1 MLGSWVRVPA
11 GSQNRKQTKG
21 SGSKTA
27 SFLFVGGFLLYLRT
41 VTTVKNRIL
50 PQLFTPGLHQ
60 CLHQSQIMAS
70 IKVLLYSGKSYSD
83 GTNPVIIQI
92 IENRKIVKK
101 VLHRC
106 LEKNWDA
113 KQSKLKTNAPNSFE
127 INQMIS
133 AKLSFY
139 QKALYNISEDKELIT
154 KEIFDEVKVLKVS
167 SAVKSY
173 ISRME
178 DRKMFASSKVYYAL
192 FNQVVDF
199 KDISI
204 DKVDRDWL
212 EGFSFYL
219 KSELNNGSSTIHKK
233 IKRLKGV
240 MNLYGKS
247 IPNEVKQFKVA
258 VQDKM
263 KLKLTKAEL
272 DKIIGLKLPKG
283 DILESVR
290 DFFILQVYLRG
301 VRVGDLL
308 QSTPD
313 NFKADRFVYTSN
325 KTETGYDMS
334 LILPAKAII
343 DKYAAQNNLAL
354 FPFWKWKANPKETDD
369 NNIKARTA
377 HKEACTSLINKYLK
391 LLAAMAEIDKNL
403 TTHIARH
410 SFAVLADESTGG
422 NIYVIQQLLGH
433 SNRATTEGYIKN
445 LRKTD
450 VLDKAADQIF
460 KDIL

>member
-1 MLGSWVRVPA
+1 
-11 GSQNRKQTKG
+11 
-21 SGSKTA
+21 
-27 SFLFVGGFLLYLRT
+27 
-41 VTTVKNRIL
+41 
-50 PQLFTPGLHQ
+50 
-60 CLHQSQIMAS
+60 MAS
-70 IKVLLYSGKSYSD
+70 IKVLLYSGKTYSD

-101 VLHRC
+101 VIHRC
-106 LEKNWDA
+106 LAKNWDA

-139 QKALYNISEDKELIT
+139 QKALYSVTEEKESIT

-167 SAVKSY
+167 SAVKLY
-173 ISRME
+173 ITMME

-192 FNQVVDF
+192 FNQIVDF

-204 DKVDRDWL
+204 DKVDRNWL

-247 IPNEVKQFKVA
+247 IPNEVKQFKVP

-290 DFFILQVYLRG
+290 DFFILQV
-301 VRVGDLL
+301 
-308 QSTPD
+308 
-313 NFKADRFVYTSN
+313 
-325 KTETGYDMS
+325 
-334 LILPAKAII
+334 
-343 DKYAAQNNLAL
+343 
-354 FPFWKWKANPKETDD
+354 
-369 NNIKARTA
+369 
-377 HKEACTSLINKYLK
+377 
-391 LLAAMAEIDKNL
+391 
-403 TTHIARH
+403 
-410 SFAVLADESTGG
+410 
-422 NIYVIQQLLGH
+422 
-433 SNRATTEGYIKN
+433 
-445 LRKTD
+445 
-450 VLDKAADQIF
+450 
-460 KDIL
+460 